1 MKWPLVL
8 VCSGRSWSGEQP
20 GSACVCSPAREAR
33 PQAEAGHFP
42 SEEFSPSRWL
52 AACAG
57 REWSRCGLGLG
68 LEAAGAEL
76 RHPRAWLQAPA
87 PPPTCA
93 TWPGTKLSEPGLLH
107 EKFFLPERWL
117 CDGQMQ
123 AHVMRVRPGTELHA
137 SCPLCRPS
145 IPGLLLC
152 RGRGGRSCPWCP
164 LCSGHML
171 MGDVISPVVTE
182 EKSVA
187 HSYTAQEWARIGA
200 DTSPAS

>member
-1 MKWPLVL
+1 MLSGRTHLELLCPVLLPWALGKGGVQGWATREVEWTCLVRAGWFMKWLLVL

-68 LEAAGAEL
+68 LGLEAAGAEL

-117 CDGQMQ
+117 
-123 AHVMRVRPGTELHA
+123 
-137 SCPLCRPS
+137 
-145 IPGLLLC
+145 
-152 RGRGGRSCPWCP
+152 
-164 LCSGHML
+164 
-171 MGDVISPVVTE
+171 
-182 EKSVA
+182 
-187 HSYTAQEWARIGA
+187 
-200 DTSPAS
+200 